1 MSMLSGSS
9 LIAMPASARAFLRGC
24 SEIGKTTASGWFALS
39 HRTVVTTVLAISS
52 IGVGMPSFSSFST

>member
-1 MSMLSGSS
+1 MSILSGSS
-9 LIAMPASARAFLRGC
+9 LIAMPASARAFLSGC

-39 HRTVVTTVLAISS
+39 HRTVVTT